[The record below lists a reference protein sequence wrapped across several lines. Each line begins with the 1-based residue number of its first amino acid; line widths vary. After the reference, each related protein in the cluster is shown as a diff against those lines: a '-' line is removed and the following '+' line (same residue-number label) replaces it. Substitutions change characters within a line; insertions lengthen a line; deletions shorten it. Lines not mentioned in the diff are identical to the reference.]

1 MLISHHYFHEDIFN
15 QKSKKRTHKHK
26 RQLFLSM
33 EVVVDGFTYLFKSGR
48 FMFEK
53 ECKKSMYA
61 EKEISMIYKTGKNLE
76 ETCFRAEFP

>member
-1 MLISHHYFHEDIFN
+1 MLISNHYFHEDIFN

-48 FMFEK
+48 FMFEL
-53 ECKKSMYA
+53 CLKKSVRNQYMQKRRSLSFIKQ
-61 EKEISMIYKTGKNLE
+61 EKI
-76 ETCFRAEFP
+76 